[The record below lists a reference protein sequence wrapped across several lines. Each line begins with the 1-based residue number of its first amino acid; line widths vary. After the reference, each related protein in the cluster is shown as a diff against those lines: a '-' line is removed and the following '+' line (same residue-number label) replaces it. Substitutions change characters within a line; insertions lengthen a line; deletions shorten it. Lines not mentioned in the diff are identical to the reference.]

1 MGRTAAF
8 FDLDKTVIAKSSV
21 LALGRAFY
29 QGGLITRR
37 MVAQSAFAQFR
48 YVLRGTSSGQMEEV
62 KNRLA
67 ALSKGWSVDQV
78 NKIIA
83 GSIQERI
90 APIVYAEAAALIEE
104 HRSAGRDVVIV
115 SSAGAEV
122 VRPIAAM
129 LGVDQVVATELAIA
143 DGFYTGEVLTFPA
156 GEAKVEAML
165 RIAEA
170 AGYQL
175 EDCFAYSDS
184 ITDAPMLTAVGH
196 PTAVN
201 PDKELRALAGANGWP
216 VLDFARP
223 GKSRSVR
230 RQVAL
235 GGAAVA
241 VGVLLGWLWF
251 GREDDPDA

>member
-21 LALGRAFY
+21 LAFGRAFY
-29 QGGLITRR
+29 KGGLITRR
-37 MVAQSAFAQFR
+37 MVAQGAFAQFR
-48 YVLRGTSSGQMEEV
+48 YVLRGTTSNQMEEV

-67 ALSKGWSVDQV
+67 ALCEGWSVDQV
-78 NKIIA
+78 SAIIA
-83 GSIQERI
+83 GSLQDRI

-104 HRSAGRDVVIV
+104 HRAAGRDVVIV

-129 LGVDQVVATELAIA
+129 LGVEHVVATELAIA
-143 DGFYTGEVLTFPA
+143 DGRYTGEVLTYPA
-156 GEAKVEAML
+156 GEGKVEAMV

-170 AGYQL
+170 AGYRL
-175 EDCFAYSDS
+175 EDCYAYSDS
-184 ITDAPMLTAVGH
+184 ITDVPMLAAVGH

-201 PDKELRALAGANGWP
+201 PDKELRAVAAHRGWP
-216 VLDFARP
+216 VRDFRKP
-223 GKSRSVR
+223 KKSGPTS
-230 RQVAL
+230 RQIAL
-235 GGAAVA
+235 GSAAVA

-251 GREDDPDA
+251 GRHDDPDN

>member
-29 QGGLITRR
+29 RGGLITRR

-48 YVLRGTSSGQMEEV
+48 YVLRGTNSGQMEEV

-67 ALSKGWSVDQV
+67 ALTEGWSVDQV

-83 GSIQERI
+83 GSIHDRI

-104 HRSAGRDVVIV
+104 HRDAGRDVVIV

-129 LGVDQVVATELAIA
+129 LGIDQVVATELAIA
-143 DGFYTGEVLTFPA
+143 DGRYTGEVLTYPA
-156 GEAKVEAML
+156 GEAKVEAMM

-170 AGYQL
+170 AGYRL

-184 ITDAPMLTAVGH
+184 ITDMPMLAAVGH

-201 PDKELRALAGANGWP
+201 PDKELRAMAAREGWP
-216 VLDFARP
+216 VLDFQRP
-223 GKSRSVR
+223 GGSRSVR
-230 RQVAL
+230 KQVAL
-235 GGAAVA
+235 GGVAVA
-241 VGVLLGWLWF
+241 AGMLLGWLWF
-251 GREDDPDA
+251 GRNDR